1 MNARTRCAPL
11 CASIFGALALLCLE
25 APAGVLGRDAHD
37 EAAQATSGAHR
48 SEIRKAAGQ
57 AGASR
62 RGELTQGAH
71 GRRPFTR
78 SPGRQA
84 RPARAVA
91 PGHLRP
97 RGDPSP
103 GVPQPPTGEVLG
115 ATPPPAPKAAP
126 AAPSRPDGARMS
138 EPRAAP
144 FLRDGQPALPAAI
157 ARGPQRAG
165 ALGGVLGVTASVSRI
180 DDVAMPALP
189 NRFGTA
195 LLLIVLGSQVVA
207 ASLLTSAVRRILGG
221 SAPPRPG

>member
-1 MNARTRCAPL
+1 M
-11 CASIFGALALLCLE
+11 I
-25 APAGVLGRDAHD
+25 VLGRDAHD
-37 EAAQATSGAHR
+37 EAARATSGAHR
-48 SEIRKAAGQ
+48 SEIWKAAGR

-71 GRRPFTR
+71 GRRPFAR
-78 SPGRQA
+78 PPGRQT

-91 PGHLRP
+91 PGHLRA

-103 GVPQPPTGEVLG
+103 EAPVPPTGDVLG
-115 ATPPPAPKAAP
+115 ATPPPEPKAVP
-126 AAPSRPDGARMS
+126 AAAARPDRASIS
-138 EPRAAP
+138 ESGPAA
-144 FLRDGQPALPAAI
+144 FVGDGRPALPDAI

-165 ALGGVLGVTASVSRI
+165 ALGGVLGVTAIVNRI

-195 LLLIVLGSQVVA
+195 LLLLVLSSQVVA

-221 SAPPRPG
+221 SGPPRPG